1 MTRIESRPRRSAGLG
16 SYLFFLDLDGRADRG
31 IVAAG
36 IEALRG
42 RAETV
47 RVLGSYQVGG
57 AAAARPAT
65 RLRPKRAFAGAG
77 RG

>member
-1 MTRIESRPRRSAGLG
+1 MLSDRQINMTRIESRPRRSAGLG

-57 AAAARPAT
+57 AAP
-65 RLRPKRAFAGAG
+65 LAGD
-77 RG
+77 R